1 MRNPCW
7 TCVTSALD
15 INFPGLRTTPY
26 CSKAMVSVF
35 RSGFFVN
42 TPPHHAAV
50 RIRNIWSGPI
60 LILFIISLIPY
71 RVDTIRSSG
80 AIALLF
86 PHSYCLVFAGR
97 TPFSSFPR
105 LFSGYTILF
114 YTGNMASS
122 HTDLEMVTVRG
133 VTFLIDPSIFV
144 EGCTYLLVGSG
155 TVEPFDS
162 VPIPSAALLLNLGR
176 GGSTPEERHRS
187 LQVGD
192 LLLGTMGQS
201 QFVCDVPSISAYL
214 PHLVSPLVSSILF

>member
-1 MRNPCW
+1 
-7 TCVTSALD
+7 
-15 INFPGLRTTPY
+15 
-26 CSKAMVSVF
+26 MVSVLSRCSVF
-35 RSGFFVN
+35 RSDFFVN
-42 TPPHHAAV
+42 TPPHYAAV
-50 RIRNIWSGPI
+50 RMRNIWSGPI
-60 LILFIISLIPY
+60 VILFIISLIPY

-97 TPFSSFPR
+97 TLFSSFPR
-105 LFSGYTILF
+105 LFSGYTILL

-133 VTFLIDPSIFV
+133 VTFLIDPSSFV

-162 VPIPSAALLLNLGR
+162 VPVPSAALLLNLGR

-192 LLLGTMGQS
+192 LILGTMGQS
-201 QFVCDVPSISAYL
+201 QFVRDVPSISAYL
-214 PHLVSPLVSSILF
+214 PHLASPLVSSFLF